1 MTTNLGQG
9 WTIERVRTHSGD
21 ANAEEHSLVRD
32 ANLDDGDDLVPLIP
46 RAIVQVGGLI
56 LVRHD
61 DNWYMGELADDGTV
75 ICWSAY
81 ASDLGEAINAL

>member
-1 MTTNLGQG
+1 VTTNLGQG

-21 ANAEEHSLVRD
+21 ANAEELSLVRD
-32 ANLDDGDDLVPLIP
+32 AN
-46 RAIVQVGGLI
+46 
-56 LVRHD
+56 HD

>member
-21 ANAEEHSLVRD
+21 ANAEELSLVRH
-32 ANLDDGDDLVPLIP
+32 AYLDDGNDLVPLIP

-61 DNWYMGELADDGTV
+61 DNWYMGELADDGTA

-81 ASDLGEAINAL
+81 ASDLGEAIDAL

>member
-1 MTTNLGQG
+1 VTTDLGEG

-21 ANAEEHSLVRD
+21 ASAEELSLDRR
-32 ANLDDGDDLVPLIP
+32 AYLDSGNDLVPLIP

-61 DNWYMGELADDGTV
+61 DDWYMGELAGDGTA
-75 ICWSAY
+75 ICWGAY
-81 ASDLGEAINAL
+81 AADLGEAINAL